1 MSRLVVNARFLTQ
14 PITGVQRHA
23 VEVSRRLRHMLPD
36 IRFVTPGGVLHAD
49 LARELGAEEVGRS
62 RGHRW
67 EQAELPRYLGGAPLL
82 SLCNAAPIALTRQIV
97 TIHDAAPFSV
107 PQAYSRTFRTW
118 YRFMIRA
125 LGQRSRAIMTDSK
138 FSADEL
144 MRHAGIPA
152 NKLSVVP
159 LACDHIFAIG
169 RDKAVLDRH
178 ELRGRRYLL
187 AVGSSSPHKNY
198 AALLRVARRMSD
210 KPFLFVIAGG
220 ASVRVHAVEDGVN
233 ANSAESDSH
242 IRHVGRVT
250 DAELRTLYEH
260 ADGYVHPS
268 YYEGFGLPPLE
279 AMALGCPVVSARAG
293 SLPEV
298 LSDGAL
304 YFDPHNDADMA
315 AAIARFMDDAVLRDG
330 LRARGLTRAAVHSW
344 DRTAQDVL
352 ALVRATFG

>member
-23 VEVSRRLRHMLPD
+23 VEVSRRLRHMLPNV
-36 IRFVTPGGVLHAD
+36 RFVTPGGVLHAD
-49 LARELGAEEVGRS
+49 LACELGAEQVGRTH
-62 RGHRW
+62 GHLW
-67 EQAELPRYLGGAPLL
+67 EQAELPRYLDGAPLL

-107 PQAYSRTFRTW
+107 PQAYSRPFRTW

-125 LGQRSRAIMTDSK
+125 LGQRSSAIMTDSK

-144 MRHAGIPA
+144 MRRADIPTD
-152 NKLSVVP
+152 KLTVVP
-159 LACDHIFAIG
+159 LGCDHILATG
-169 RDKAVLDRH
+169 RNQAVLDRH

-198 AALLRVARRMSD
+198 AALLRVARHMSNQ
-210 KPFLFVIAGG
+210 PFLFVIAGG
-220 ASVRVHAVEDGVN
+220 TSARVHAIEDEVD
-233 ANSAESDSH
+233 ANPGRSDSH

-279 AMALGCPVVSARAG
+279 AMALGCPVMSARAG

-304 YFDPHNDADMA
+304 YFDPHDDADMA
-315 AAIARFMDDAVLRDG
+315 AAIARFMDDAVLRDR
-330 LRARGLTRAAVHSW
+330 LRDRGLIRAAAHSW
-344 DRTAQDVL
+344 DRTAQEVL